1 MNQDKE
7 VRIEPEELRRAMGA
21 EIEQLVKETAD
32 ALNNARDGAIIADS
46 EWIVREA
53 IARFRQKVFEK
64 AVQMKADKAAKAAFS
79 PRRSDKGTLP
89 RDKGIQG
96 VNHLTANDTIRIQ
109 RRVYW
114 HAGEGTDNRVDRWLG
129 IADSS
134 LSLAA
139 RELCCLVGVDNGFR
153 KAAGRLKKLGQIE
166 VSPERLRT
174 VVEAEGV
181 KMLEARRQALLKPDW
196 DASDCTVDAS
206 GKTQVLTG
214 GDGVMVPVITA
225 AEKAKRRAGFR
236 HVRRRGN
243 KHRRVRR
250 HRGADQGWKEF
261 KIGTF
266 YSADKEH
273 CCAFATRG
281 NHEEFGRQLRRE
293 AFKVSLHKADQKFS
307 VTDGAEWLR
316 RQMRTRLPM
325 LDEMILDF
333 YHLAEHVA
341 GTSAA
346 CWGLSSAEAQAWTG
360 KVLHRAKHEGALAVL
375 EEIAAARSSVRAK
388 AKREALWGLDQ
399 YVAKRVEMMDYP
411 KFITAGFDIGSGP
424 TEAKCKTVP
433 SRLKGSG
440 MRWNLPNA
448 EAMAALA
455 CVEQSNMLSNYWSL
469 QRQRV
474 T

>member
-1 MNQDKE
+1 M
-7 VRIEPEELRRAMGA
+7 
-21 EIEQLVKETAD
+21 
-32 ALNNARDGAIIADS
+32 
-46 EWIVREA
+46 
-53 IARFRQKVFEK
+53 
-64 AVQMKADKAAKAAFS
+64 
-79 PRRSDKGTLP
+79 
-89 RDKGIQG
+89 
-96 VNHLTANDTIRIQ
+96 
-109 RRVYW
+109 
-114 HAGEGTDNRVDRWLG
+114 DRWLG

-153 KAAGRLKKLGQIE
+153 KAAAKLKKLGQIE
-166 VSPERLRT
+166 VSSERLRT
-174 VVEAEGV
+174 VVEKEGLA
-181 KMLEARRQALLKPDW
+181 MLEARRQALLNPDW
-196 DASDCTVDAS
+196 DATDCTVVGD
-206 GKTQVLTG
+206 KTQVLVG

-225 AEKAKRRAGFR
+225 AEKAKRRAGR
-236 HVRRRGN
+236 KVVRRRG
-243 KHRRVRR
+243 KACRRRHR

-261 KIGTF
+261 KIGML
-266 YSADKEH
+266 YSADKER
-273 CCAFATRG
+273 CWAFATKG

-333 YHLAEHVA
+333 YHFAEHVA

-346 CWGLSSAEAQAWTG
+346 CWGLGSDEAHGWTTR
-360 KVLHRAKHEGALAVL
+360 VLHRAKHEGALPVL
-375 EEIAAARSSVRAK
+375 EEIAAARTSVRAK
-388 AKREALWGLDQ
+388 AKREALSGLEQ

-411 KFITAGFDIGSGP
+411 KFIQAGFDIGSGP
-424 TEAKCKTVP
+424 TEAKCKTAP
-433 SRLKGSG
+433 ARLKGSG

-455 CVEQSNMLSNYWSL
+455 CVDQSNMIENYWSL

-474 T
+474 A